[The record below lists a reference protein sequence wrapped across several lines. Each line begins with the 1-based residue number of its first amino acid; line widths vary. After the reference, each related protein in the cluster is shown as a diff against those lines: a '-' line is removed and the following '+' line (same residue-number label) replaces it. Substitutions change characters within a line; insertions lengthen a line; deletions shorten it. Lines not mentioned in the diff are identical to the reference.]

1 MSWPRRVP
9 LSHGLVLYAYS
20 YRTSGRASINWSK
33 RCVTPTVQLSSRLS
47 KKDSDSRHS
56 AISRP
61 ERALAEAS
69 IPAPASASRKNPRLV
84 LMCFPHGKS
93 NQPRINLRNRSG
105 MTSADIKRKDLV
117 ACDHPTSE
125 MGLLRIANA
134 QVRSLRADNPAADT
148 CLRTNSSSSLRW
160 EYGASTQFT
169 CVFPVIRREIL
180 CSASR
185 SKKRMVFLAVA
196 PRR

>member
-1 MSWPRRVP
+1 MSFCEPP
-9 LSHGLVLYAYS
+9 STCSALLFKAGLLP
-20 YRTSGRASINWSK
+20 TG
-33 RCVTPTVQLSSRLS
+33 VTAKVYKNGSLKLEGDLS
-47 KKDSDSRHS
+47 KVKGGNALRLLQFVKSD
-56 AISRP
+56 
-61 ERALAEAS
+61 
-69 IPAPASASRKNPRLV
+69 
-84 LMCFPHGKS
+84 KS
-93 NQPRINLRNRSG
+93 
-105 MTSADIKRKDLV
+105 MTSADIRRKDLV

-125 MGLLRIANA
+125 MGLLRLANA

-160 EYGASTQFT
+160 EYGASTQFA